1 MYPLLAAAVL
11 AGALVGRRAWLRA
24 GLRGVTGMVV
34 GALAG
39 FVGPLAVM
47 NPIRSC
53 TFDDERGGV
62 DRALGILL
70 FAGGAALAVGLA
82 VWIVNAVARP
92 TGPRAARDITFERG
106 SFRGHRF
113 FPFGLLAPTLVI
125 LVLFL
130 YRPMVET
137 FRLSTHEV
145 RTTAPRQPFVCLDK
159 YTRLMEP
166 TIEWWAIGPAAL
178 LAVVLVANV
187 VLARRGAVAPSLRK
201 IRDLL
206 VVLVVVA
213 WATAVFGARY
223 RGVFTTTLVLT
234 TGTVV
239 LSLALGLAIATLVSQ
254 KIRGRGVYRTLLI
267 WPYAISPPIAGI
279 LFYVMFDPLVGIIGN
294 VWETLTPFEMPNYR
308 TEKWLARFVVI
319 LASVWKTIGFS
330 ILFYVAGLQNVPTD
344 TLEAAQIDGAGPL
357 QRFRHIVIPALAP
370 ITFFL
375 IISNVTYAF
384 FEVFAT
390 TTYLTTG
397 GPSGATTDVMF
408 ALVQAATEQGN
419 FGDGA
424 AQSVILFA
432 MVLAVTGWQFRS
444 TGRRVTYGR

>member
-1 MYPLLAAAVL
+1 MFPLFAAAIL
-11 AGALVGRRAWLRA
+11 AGAFVGWQAWSRA
-24 GLRGVTGMVV
+24 GFRSTTGMAV

-47 NPIRSC
+47 KPLRSC
-53 TFDDERGGV
+53 TFEAGRGGV
-62 DRALGILL
+62 DQALGILL
-70 FAGGAALAVGLA
+70 FAGGAAIAAGLA
-82 VWIVNAVARP
+82 VWIVTSVARP
-92 TGPRAARDITFERG
+92 AGHRATRDVAFERG
-106 SFRGHRF
+106 SFRGHRL
-113 FPFGLLAPTLVI
+113 FPFMVLAPTLVI
-125 LVLFL
+125 LALFL

-166 TIEWWAIGPAAL
+166 TVEWWAIVPTAL
-178 LAVVLVANV
+178 LVIVLVGTSIW
-187 VLARRGAVAPSLRK
+187 RRRSAAAPSLLR
-201 IRDLL
+201 IRELL

-213 WATAVFGARY
+213 WATAVFGPRY

-239 LSLALGLAIATLVSQ
+239 LSLVFGLAIATLVSQ

-279 LFYVMFDPLVGIIGN
+279 LFYVMFDPLVGIVGN
-294 VWETLTPFEMPNYR
+294 VYETLTPFEMPNYR

-319 LASVWKTIGFS
+319 LASVWKTVGFS

-344 TLEAAQIDGAGPL
+344 TIEAAQIDGAGPL
-357 QRFRHIVIPALAP
+357 QRFRHIIIPALAP

-444 TGRRVTYGR
+444 TGRRVSYAR